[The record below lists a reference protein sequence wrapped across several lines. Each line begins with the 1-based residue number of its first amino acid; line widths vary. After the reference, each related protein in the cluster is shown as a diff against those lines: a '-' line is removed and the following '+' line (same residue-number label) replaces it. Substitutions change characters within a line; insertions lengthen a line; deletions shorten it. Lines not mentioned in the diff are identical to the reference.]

1 MQALHRG
8 GYTMNRRNF
17 IAAGAAA
24 GLFGASIPARAE
36 AVWVA
41 VAGPG
46 NRYRLKMPLG
56 YRYLQV
62 PTHDGT
68 LNSYVYM
75 LPDKVTLELVDVVPA
90 TPPSVPSGAALA
102 TALEQAQGGMMK
114 SWPGSTVRDQR
125 QIETGPLT
133 GREFVLATA
142 GDRFV
147 RARLY
152 LTPQAVYSQIAQG
165 PMAQLGSPLVAQFF
179 DSLQFG

>member
-1 MQALHRG
+1 MHR
-8 GYTMNRRNF
+8 RRF
-17 IAAGAAA
+17 MMAGVAAAA
-24 GLFGASIPARAE
+24 GTGLIAPFVPARAE

-41 VAGPG
+41 ISGPD
-46 NRYRLKMPLG
+46 NRYRLRMPLG

-62 PTHDGT
+62 PTHNGT

-75 LPDKVTLELVDVVPA
+75 LPDKVTLELLDVVPA
-90 TPPSVPSGAALA
+90 SPHPVPSGAALA
-102 TALEQAQGGMMK
+102 TALEQAQAGMMK
-114 SWPGSTVRDQR
+114 SWPGSTLREQR

-133 GREFVLATA
+133 GREFVVAAA

-165 PMAQLGSPLVAQFF
+165 PVSQLDSPLVAQFF
-179 DSLQFG
+179 ESLRFG

>member
-1 MQALHRG
+1 MHRRAFMMTG
-8 GYTMNRRNF
+8 
-17 IAAGAAA
+17 IATVAGVAA
-24 GLFGASIPARAE
+24 GLPGASTPARAE

-41 VAGPG
+41 VSGPG
-46 NRYRLKMPLG
+46 NRYRLRMPLG

-75 LPDKVTLELVDVVPA
+75 LPDRVTLELLDVVPA
-90 TPPSVPSGAALA
+90 NPHPVPSGAALV
-102 TALEQAQGGMMK
+102 TALEQAQAGMQR
-114 SWPGSTVRDQR
+114 SWPGSTVREQR
-125 QIETGPLT
+125 EVMTGPLT
-133 GREFVLATA
+133 GREFVLAAA

-165 PMAQLGSPLVAQFF
+165 PMSQLGSPLVARFF
-179 DSLQFG
+179 DSLRFG

>member
-1 MQALHRG
+1 MHRRAFMMTG
-8 GYTMNRRNF
+8 VATV
-17 IAAGAAA
+17 AGVAA
-24 GLFGASIPARAE
+24 GLPGASTPARAE

-41 VAGPG
+41 VSSPG

-62 PTHDGT
+62 PTHNGT

-75 LPDKVTLELVDVVPA
+75 LPDKLTLELLDVVPA
-90 TPPSVPSGAALA
+90 TPHPVPTGTALA
-102 TALEQAQGGMMK
+102 TALEQAQAGMMK
-114 SWPGSTVRDQR
+114 SWPGSTVREQR

-133 GREFVLATA
+133 GREFVLAAA

-165 PMAQLGSPLVAQFF
+165 PTSRLGSPLVSQFF
-179 DSLQFG
+179 DSLRFG

>member
-1 MQALHRG
+1 MHRRRFMVG
-8 GYTMNRRNF
+8 GL
-17 IAAGAAA
+17 AAGVGA
-24 GLFGASIPARAE
+24 GLIAPVGLARAQ

-41 VAGPG
+41 ISGPG

-62 PTHDGT
+62 PTHSGT

-75 LPDKVTLELVDVVPA
+75 LPDKVTLELLDVVPA
-90 TPPSVPSGAALA
+90 SPHPVPSGAALV
-102 TALEQAQGGMMK
+102 TALEQAQAGMMK
-114 SWPGSTVRDQR
+114 SWPGSTLREQR

-133 GREFVLATA
+133 GREFVVAAA

-165 PMAQLGSPLVAQFF
+165 PVSQLDSPLVAQFF
-179 DSLQFG
+179 ESLRFG

>member
-1 MQALHRG
+1 MMHR
-8 GYTMNRRNF
+8 RLF
-17 IAAGAAA
+17 VAAGAIL
-24 GLFGASIPARAE
+24 GLFGGSTPGRAE

-41 VAGPG
+41 VSGPD

-62 PTHDGT
+62 PTHSGT

-75 LPDKVTLELVDVVPA
+75 LPDKVTLELLDVVPA
-90 TPPSVPSGAALA
+90 TPHPVPSGAALT
-102 TALEQAQGGMMK
+102 TALEQAQAGMQR
-114 SWPGSTVRDQR
+114 SWPGSTVREQR
-125 QIETGPLT
+125 QIKTGPLT
-133 GREFVLATA
+133 GREFVLAAA

-165 PMAQLGSPLVAQFF
+165 PMAQLGSPLVAEFF
-179 DSLQFG
+179 DSLRFG

>member
-1 MQALHRG
+1 MMHR
-8 GYTMNRRNF
+8 RLF
-17 IAAGAAA
+17 VAAGAAV
-24 GLFGASIPARAE
+24 GLFGASTPGRAE

-41 VAGPG
+41 ISGPG

-75 LPDKVTLELVDVVPA
+75 LPDKVTLELLDVVPA
-90 TPPSVPSGAALA
+90 SPHPVPSGASLA
-102 TALEQAQGGMMK
+102 TALEQAQAGMMR
-114 SWPGSTVRDQR
+114 SWPGSTVREQR

-152 LTPQAVYSQIAQG
+152 LTPEAIYSQIAQG
-165 PMAQLGSPLVAQFF
+165 PMSRLGSPLVAQFF
-179 DSLQFG
+179 DSLRFG

>member
-1 MQALHRG
+1 MVQ
-8 GYTMNRRNF
+8 RRF
-17 IAAGAAA
+17 FVAAGAAV
-24 GLFGASIPARAE
+24 GLFGTSTPGRAE

-41 VAGPG
+41 VSGPG

-75 LPDKVTLELVDVVPA
+75 LPDKVTLEFLDVVPA
-90 TPPSVPSGAALA
+90 TPHPVPSGAALA
-102 TALEQAQGGMMK
+102 TALEQAQAGMMR
-114 SWPGSTVRDQR
+114 SWPGSMVREQR
-125 QIETGPLT
+125 QIETGPLA
-133 GREFVLATA
+133 GREFVLAAA

-152 LTPQAVYSQIAQG
+152 LTAQAVYSQVAQG
-165 PMAQLGSPLVAQFF
+165 PAARLGSPLVTQFF
-179 DSLQFG
+179 DSLRFG

>member
-1 MQALHRG
+1 MMQ
-8 GYTMNRRNF
+8 RRLF
-17 IAAGAAA
+17 VAAGAAV
-24 GLFGASIPARAE
+24 GLFAGSATGRAE

-41 VAGPG
+41 ISGPD

-62 PTHDGT
+62 PTHSGT

-75 LPDKVTLELVDVVPA
+75 LPDKVTLELLDVVPA
-90 TPPSVPSGAALA
+90 SPHPVPSGAALV
-102 TALEQAQGGMMK
+102 TALEQAQAGMMK
-114 SWPGSTVRDQR
+114 SWPGSTVREQR
-125 QIETGPLT
+125 QIETGALT
-133 GREFVLATA
+133 GREFVVAAA

-165 PMAQLGSPLVAQFF
+165 PMSQLGSPLVAQFF

>member
-1 MQALHRG
+1 MHR
-8 GYTMNRRNF
+8 RRF
-17 IAAGAAA
+17 MMTGAAGGTV
-24 GLFGASIPARAE
+24 GLLGASTPARAE

-41 VAGPG
+41 VSGPD

-62 PTHDGT
+62 PTHNGT

-75 LPDKVTLELVDVVPA
+75 LPDKLTLELLDVVPA
-90 TPPSVPSGAALA
+90 TPHPVPSGTALA
-102 TALEQAQGGMMK
+102 TALEQAQAGMMK
-114 SWPGSTVRDQR
+114 SWPGSTVREQR
-125 QIETGPLT
+125 PVETGPLT
-133 GREFVLATA
+133 GREFVLAAA

-165 PMAQLGSPLVAQFF
+165 PMSQLGSPLVSQFF
-179 DSLQFG
+179 DSLRFG

>member
-1 MQALHRG
+1 MHR
-8 GYTMNRRNF
+8 RRF
-17 IAAGAAA
+17 VMTGVATVAGAAA
-24 GLFGASIPARAE
+24 GLLGASTPGRAE

-41 VAGPG
+41 VSGPG

-62 PTHDGT
+62 PTHNGT

-75 LPDKVTLELVDVVPA
+75 LPDKVTLELLDVVPA
-90 TPPSVPSGAALA
+90 SPHPVPSGAALA
-102 TALEQAQGGMMK
+102 TALEQAQAGMMR
-114 SWPGSTVRDQR
+114 SWPGSTVREQR

-133 GREFVLATA
+133 GREFVLAAA

-152 LTPQAVYSQIAQG
+152 LTPDAIYSQIAQG
-165 PMAQLGSPLVAQFF
+165 PMAAVGSPLVAQFF
-179 DSLQFG
+179 DSLRFG

>member
-1 MQALHRG
+1 MMHR
-8 GYTMNRRNF
+8 RLF
-17 IAAGAAA
+17 VAAGAAV
-24 GLFGASIPARAE
+24 GLFGLSTPGRAE

-41 VAGPG
+41 VSGPG

-75 LPDKVTLELVDVVPA
+75 LPDKVTLELLDVVPA
-90 TPPSVPSGAALA
+90 TPHPVPSGAALA
-102 TALEQAQGGMMK
+102 TALEQAQAGMMR
-114 SWPGSTVRDQR
+114 SWPGSTVREQR
-125 QIETGPLT
+125 QIETGPLA
-133 GREFVLATA
+133 GREFVLAAA

-152 LTPQAVYSQIAQG
+152 LTAQAVYSQVAQG
-165 PMAQLGSPLVAQFF
+165 PVARLRSPLVTQFF
-179 DSLQFG
+179 DSLHFG